1 MVNMTQAA
9 FDEAIAKAAEAA
21 ATAAIANMPQDT
33 KKDDSNRGACWYPK
47 EDGKTY
53 ALAGNVHPKCPH
65 CDTVTKFGIYLYTA
79 GGDGV
84 NKLPVYRFS
93 LLEWKDKP
101 SK

>member
-21 ATAAIANMPQDT
+21 ATAAVANMPS
-33 KKDDSNRGACWYPK
+33 KKERDNTNRGAVWYPK
-47 EDGKTY
+47 EDGKKY
-53 ALAGNVHPKCPH
+53 ILQGNVHPQCPH
-65 CDTVTKFGIYLYTA
+65 CDTVTKFGIYVYT
-79 GGDGV
+79 GLGDGV
-84 NKLPVYRFS
+84 NKLPVQTLS